1 MKRLVESSRTY
12 SSPRQF
18 VHVFRQLIDVGN
30 SRRKSQRIPKRVTL
44 GVQPLDDDFGP
55 DGEPFWAISSD
66 ISQRGMGMVYDDPIV
81 HDYVRVMLMEQ
92 DVSVIAKVRHS
103 SSIGTQFP
111 LYLIGI
117 EFLDEYL
124 V

>member
-1 MKRLVESSRTY
+1 
-12 SSPRQF
+12 
-18 VHVFRQLIDVGN
+18 
-30 SRRKSQRIPKRVTL
+30 
-44 GVQPLDDDFGP
+44 
-55 DGEPFWAISSD
+55 
-66 ISQRGMGMVYDDPIV
+66 MVYDDPIV